1 MKLVNTKNRILQ
13 YLEYKDISKAVFYDT
28 VGIKRGLLDKDKLE
42 ATVSDVVLAKILVT
56 YPEISPEWLIS
67 GSGNMI
73 KDNESISV
81 VKKQL
86 VCENHTVYNCIPLIP
101 YDAWAGNGSPSF
113 SDEKVETYYK
123 VPDFHNADFL
133 LRVKGNSMS
142 PLLKERDLVACK
154 KITQFEHNH
163 KVHALYTKSMGVL
176 IKRVMLK
183 DNGTHITLISENI
196 DYSPFDIPLED
207 IQDIA
212 IVIGAITFP

>member
-1 MKLVNTKNRILQ
+1 MEISKKLVSGRFQELINKLGYNIP
-13 YLEYKDISKAVFYDT
+13 SFAKA
-28 VGIKRGLLDKDKLE
+28 LDYQRPDKLYNIFKGTFYPSFE
-42 ATVSDVVLAKILVT
+42 ILSDITKKFENVNVHYLITGRGTMFLDDNCKNPIEVLNKNLV
-56 YPEISPEWLIS
+56 
-67 GSGNMI
+67 
-73 KDNESISV
+73 
-81 VKKQL
+81 
-86 VCENHTVYNCIPLIP
+86 PLIP
-101 YDAWAGNGSPSF
+101 YNGWAGNGSPNF
-113 SDEKVETYYK
+113 CDEQIEEYYY
-123 VPDFHNADFL
+123 VPDFSGADFL
-133 LRVKGNSMS
+133 IRVKGNSMS

-212 IVIGAITFP
+212 IVIGAITFQ